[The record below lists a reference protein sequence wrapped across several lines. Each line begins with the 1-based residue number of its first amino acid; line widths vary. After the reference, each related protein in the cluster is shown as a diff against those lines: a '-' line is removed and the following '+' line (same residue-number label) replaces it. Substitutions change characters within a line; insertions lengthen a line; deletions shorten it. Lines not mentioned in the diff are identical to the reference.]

1 MFTRFKPLVINCYTT
16 RQNVFDALPI
26 KPAINSLPKWW
37 RQIPNAVEV
46 SDTQLSL
53 SYPVSTLKNCIG
65 INNLFSKGFIIPMWS
80 DCVLRIG
87 SEKTLDFSYRFADEQ
102 SVIGFHPPFMFG
114 KSPLIK
120 NAQHLKF
127 HSPWYIVCD
136 EEVQFLYLE
145 PTWAH
150 ETQKPFQVL
159 PAVLDYKHQ
168 HGSDVN
174 VVATRVSEDYQI
186 SIDAGT
192 PLVHI
197 IPLTERKVVVKNH
210 CVLEKDIE
218 RIMAKQRPLKFLH
231 NYRFFKKANEQRKC
245 PF

>member
-1 MFTRFKPLVINCYTT
+1 MFIKLKPLVIDCYTT
-16 RQNVFDALPI
+16 HKNVFDALPI
-26 KPAINSLPKWW
+26 KPAVNFLPKWW

-46 SDTQLSL
+46 NDAELSL
-53 SYPVSTLKNCIG
+53 SYPVSTLKNCVG
-65 INNLFSKGFIIPMWS
+65 VNGLFNKGFIIPMWS

-87 SEKTLDFSYRFADEQ
+87 SNKTQGFSYKFADGC
-102 SVIGFHPPFMFG
+102 SSIGFHPPFMFNE
-114 KSPLIK
+114 SPVVQ

-127 HSPWYIVCD
+127 HSPWHIVCD

-145 PTWAH
+145 PTWAY

-159 PAVLDYKHQ
+159 PAVIDYKHQ

-174 VVATRVSEDYQI
+174 VVATRALDDYQI
-186 SIDAGT
+186 SINAGT

-197 IPLTERKVVVKNH
+197 VPLTERKVVIKNH
-210 CVLEKDIE
+210 CVLEKDLEHI
-218 RIMAKQRPLKFLH
+218 IAKQKPLKFLH
-231 NYRFFKKANEQRKC
+231 NYRFFKKANEQQKC